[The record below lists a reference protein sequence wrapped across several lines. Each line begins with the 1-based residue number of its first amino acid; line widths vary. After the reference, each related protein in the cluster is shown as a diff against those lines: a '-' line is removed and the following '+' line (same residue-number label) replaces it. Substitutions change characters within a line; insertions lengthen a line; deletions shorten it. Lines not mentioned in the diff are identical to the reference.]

1 MVPESGKREK
11 GECCFCGTGQP
22 PEKTMR
28 QSPFEPRFHLFP
40 PTKTGAV
47 PTAVLCWIVLI
58 LAVEGMLPSFAAAA
72 EGSGGGHGVIANIA
86 MCMIGASAMGLLMR
100 LLRQPVILGHI
111 LAGVLIG
118 PVGFGLISGH
128 ADIVTVSEIGLI
140 LLLFMIGLEID
151 LRTMFSSGRLVI
163 LPGIL
168 QFPLSLGFGYGVF
181 TLLEGLG
188 VALAQGGFVKLYFS
202 VAIAISSTM
211 IVVKLLYDKFELDT
225 LAGRITVG
233 ILVFQDV
240 WAIIVLAVQPN
251 LAHPDIPGIVRTFAT
266 GAVLVAASFGVSK
279 YFLPR
284 MFRSV
289 AKIPEL
295 VVVLSLG
302 WCFLVALVAHHP
314 RVGLSMEMGA
324 LIAGVSLATF
334 PYNLEVVARVV
345 SIRDFFITLFFVAL
359 GMQIPWPNVDMIIMA
374 VALAAVAVFVRFL
387 SVFGILYP
395 LRAGHRVS
403 LLSTINLSQISEFSL
418 VILTLGIG
426 YGHIPKETVTPVIW
440 VFAILAVAST
450 YAIQYS
456 HPLQGAVSRLL
467 TRAGLKD
474 VGGGEEEPEGEAAR
488 PVVVL
493 GFFRNA
499 SAFLDEAA
507 RKAPHL
513 MKKVEVID
521 FNPLVRERLERIGI
535 PCVYGDISH
544 LDTLHHAGIQHARV
558 VLCSIPDSILKGTSN
573 LRLLRVLKGMC
584 PKAAVI
590 LTAEGTQQARE
601 LLAAGADYVIQS
613 AALAGRDALQAVERC
628 LDGKLG
634 VLREEAVTDLAGRH
648 EILD

>member
-1 MVPESGKREK
+1 MSR
-11 GECCFCGTGQP
+11 P
-22 PEKTMR
+22 P
-28 QSPFEPRFHLFP
+28 FAPRFQPCP
-40 PTKTGAV
+40 PTGTSAV
-47 PTAVLCWIVLI
+47 PTAILCW
-58 LAVEGMLPSFAAAA
+58 LALLLAAEWMLPSLATAA
-72 EGSGGGHGVIANIA
+72 EGAGGGHGVIANIA

-118 PVGFGLISGH
+118 PVGFALIAGH

-151 LRTMFSSGRLVI
+151 LHKMLSSGRLVL
-163 LPGIL
+163 LPGLL

-181 TLLEGLG
+181 TLLEGMG
-188 VALAQGGFVKLYFS
+188 VSLAQGGFAKLYFS

-211 IVVKLLYDKFELDT
+211 IVVKLLYDKFEMDT

-251 LAHPDIPGIVRTFAT
+251 LANPDVPNIVRTFAT
-266 GAVLVAASFGVSK
+266 GAVLVAASFGASK
-279 YFLPR
+279 YLLPR

-295 VVVLSLG
+295 VVVMSLG
-302 WCFLVALVAHHP
+302 WCFLVALVADHP

-374 VALAAVAVFVRFL
+374 LALAAVAVFVRFM

-426 YGHIPKETVTPVIW
+426 FGHIPKETVTPVIW

-456 HPLQGAVSRLL
+456 HPLQDRVSRLL
-467 TRAGLKD
+467 TLIGLKD
-474 VGGGEEEPEGEAAR
+474 VGGGEEEPEGEAVH

-507 RKAPHL
+507 RKSPHL
-513 MKKVEVID
+513 MKKIEVID
-521 FNPLVRERLERIGI
+521 FNPVVKERLDRMGI

-544 LDTLHHAGIQHARV
+544 LDTLHHAGIHHARV

-573 LRLLRVLKGMC
+573 LRLLHILKGMC

-590 LTAEGTQQARE
+590 LTAEGSQQARE

-628 LDGKLG
+628 LEGRLG
-634 VLREEAVTDLAGRH
+634 TLKEDSVADLAGRQ

>member
-1 MVPESGKREK
+1 MNAEGRNNPPLLVAAVVLVLLSES
-11 GECCFCGTGQP
+11 
-22 PEKTMR
+22 
-28 QSPFEPRFHLFP
+28 LFP
-40 PTKTGAV
+40 A
-47 PTAVLCWIVLI
+47 L
-58 LAVEGMLPSFAAAA
+58 AAAA
-72 EGSGGGHGVIANIA
+72 EGTGGGHGVIANIA
-86 MCMIGASAMGLLMR
+86 ICMIGASAMGLLMR

-118 PVGFGLISGH
+118 PVGFGLIAGH

-151 LRTMFSSGRLVI
+151 LHKMLSSGRLVL
-163 LPGIL
+163 LPGLL

-188 VALAQGGFVKLYFS
+188 VSLAQGGFAKLYFS

-251 LAHPDIPGIVRTFAT
+251 LANPDVPSIVKTFAT
-266 GAVLVAASFGVSK
+266 GAVLVAASFGASK
-279 YFLPR
+279 YLLPR

-295 VVVLSLG
+295 VVVVSLG
-302 WCFLVALVAHHP
+302 WCFLVALVADHP
-314 RVGLSMEMGA
+314 RIGLSMEMGA

-359 GMQIPWPNVDMIIMA
+359 GMQIPWPNVDMIVMA
-374 VALAAVAVFVRFL
+374 IALAAVAVFVRFL

-426 YGHIPKETVTPVIW
+426 FGHIPRETVTPVIW
-440 VFAILAVAST
+440 VFALLAVAST

-456 HPLQGAVSRLL
+456 HPLQAGVSRLL
-467 TRAGLKD
+467 TLVGLRD
-474 VGGGEEEPEGEAAR
+474 VGGGETEQEGEAVR
-488 PVVVL
+488 SVVVL

-521 FNPLVRERLERIGI
+521 FNPIVKERLESLGI
-535 PCVYGDISH
+535 PCIYGDISH
-544 LDTLHHAGIQHARV
+544 LDTLHHAGIHHARV

-573 LRLLRVLKGMC
+573 LRLLHIVKGMC
-584 PKAAVI
+584 PEAAVI
-590 LTAEGTQQARE
+590 LTAEGPGQARE
-601 LLAAGADYVIQS
+601 LLEAGADYVIQT
-613 AALAGRDALQAVERC
+613 AALAGRDALLAVERS
-628 LDGKLG
+628 LAGKLG
-634 VLREEAVTDLAGRH
+634 PAREEQETDLRGRR

>member
-1 MVPESGKREK
+1 MSH
-11 GECCFCGTGQP
+11 
-22 PEKTMR
+22 
-28 QSPFEPRFHLFP
+28 SPFGPRFHLFP
-40 PTKTGAV
+40 PTGNGAL
-47 PTAVLCWIVLI
+47 PTPALCWLI
-58 LAVEGMLPSFAAAA
+58 LLLAVDWILPSFAAAA
-72 EGSGGGHGVIANIA
+72 EGGGGGHGVIANIA

-151 LRTMFSSGRLVI
+151 LHKMFSSGRLVI

-240 WAIIVLAVQPN
+240 WAIIVLAIQPN
-251 LAHPDIPGIVRTFAT
+251 LANPDVPGIVRTFAT
-266 GAVLVAASFGVSK
+266 GAVLVAASFGASK
-279 YFLPR
+279 YLLPR

-295 VVVLSLG
+295 VVVVSLG
-302 WCFLVALVAHHP
+302 WCFLVALAADHP

-359 GMQIPWPNVDMIIMA
+359 GMQIPWPNVDMIVMA

-426 YGHIPKETVTPVIW
+426 FGHIPKETVTPVIW

-450 YAIQYS
+450 YAIHYS

-513 MKKVEVID
+513 MKKIEVID
-521 FNPLVRERLERIGI
+521 FNPVVRERLERMGI

-544 LDTLHHAGIQHARV
+544 LDTLHHAGIHHARV
-558 VLCSIPDSILKGTSN
+558 ALCSIPDSILKGTSN

-590 LTAEGTQQARE
+590 LTAEGSQQARE

-613 AALAGRDALQAVERC
+613 AALAGHDALHAVERC
-628 LDGKLG
+628 LEGKLG
-634 VLREEAVTDLAGRH
+634 AIKEEAVADLAGRH

>member
-1 MVPESGKREK
+1 MNAEGRNNPPLLVAAVVLALLSES
-11 GECCFCGTGQP
+11 
-22 PEKTMR
+22 
-28 QSPFEPRFHLFP
+28 LFP
-40 PTKTGAV
+40 A
-47 PTAVLCWIVLI
+47 L
-58 LAVEGMLPSFAAAA
+58 AAAA
-72 EGSGGGHGVIANIA
+72 EGTGGGHGVIANIA
-86 MCMIGASAMGLLMR
+86 ICMIGASAMGILMR

-118 PVGFGLISGH
+118 PVGFGLIAGH

-151 LRTMFSSGRLVI
+151 LHKMLSSGRLVL
-163 LPGIL
+163 LPGLL

-188 VALAQGGFVKLYFS
+188 VSLAQGGFAKLYFS

-251 LAHPDIPGIVRTFAT
+251 LANPDVPSIVKTFAT
-266 GAVLVAASFGVSK
+266 GAVLVAASFGASK
-279 YFLPR
+279 YLLPR

-295 VVVLSLG
+295 VVVVSLG
-302 WCFLVALVAHHP
+302 WCFLVALVADHP

-359 GMQIPWPNVDMIIMA
+359 GMQIPWPNVDMIVMA

-426 YGHIPKETVTPVIW
+426 FGHIPRETVTPVIW
-440 VFAILAVAST
+440 VFALLAVAST

-456 HPLQGAVSRLL
+456 HPLQAGVSRLL
-467 TRAGLKD
+467 TLVGLRD
-474 VGGGEEEPEGEAAR
+474 VGGGEAEQEGEAVR
-488 PVVVL
+488 SVVVL

-521 FNPLVRERLERIGI
+521 FNPVVKERLESLGI
-535 PCVYGDISH
+535 PCIYGDISH
-544 LDTLHHAGIQHARV
+544 LDTLHHAGIHHARV

-573 LRLLRVLKGMC
+573 LRLLHIVKGMC
-584 PKAAVI
+584 PEAAVI
-590 LTAEGTQQARE
+590 LTAEGPGQARE
-601 LLAAGADYVIQS
+601 LLEAGADYVIQT
-613 AALAGRDALQAVERC
+613 AALAGRDALLAVERS
-628 LDGKLG
+628 LAGKLG
-634 VLREEAVTDLAGRH
+634 PAREEQETDLRGRR